1 MSPIPAAALRIYEG
15 GVRGIVI
22 LMMAVSRD
30 FLADIDSSEKKGQK
44 A

>member
-1 MSPIPAAALRIYEG
+1 MSPILLRRYFEYEG
-15 GVRGIVI
+15 GVLVEFI
-22 LMMAVSRD
+22 LMVVSRD

>member
-1 MSPIPAAALRIYEG
+1 VSLYCG
-15 GVRGIVI
+15 GTADMRQADCG
-22 LMMAVSRD
+22 LDTDGCFRD